1 MLTKVFA
8 KPRLSPRNC
17 PVLSGW
23 LSPGKDRIMTT
34 KFPLRMFADDAGVR
48 RIGEALL
55 DRSLPRADWTHEAH
69 LAVCLWLVRER
80 ADIALE
86 AKLPDIIRAYN
97 ESVGGVNDDAQGYHE
112 TLTQFY
118 LAEVRAHHAAT
129 TGLSLVEAVNSL
141 LAGPRGA
148 RDWPLHFYTRERLFS
163 VSARRYHMPPDR
175 HSGESAKEQG
185 A

>member
-1 MLTKVFA
+1 
-8 KPRLSPRNC
+8 
-17 PVLSGW
+17 
-23 LSPGKDRIMTT
+23 MTT
-34 KFPLRMFADDAGVR
+34 IVPLRLFADDAAVR
-48 RIGEALL
+48 RIGEGLL
-55 DRSLPRADWTHEAH
+55 ARTLPRADWTHEAH
-69 LAVCLWLVRER
+69 LAACLWLVRER

-86 AKLPDIIRAYN
+86 AELPGIIRTYN

-129 TGLSLVEAVNSL
+129 TGLPLVEAVNSL
-141 LAGPRGA
+141 LGGPRGA

-163 VSARRYHMPPDR
+163 VSARRYHLAPDR
-175 HSGESAKEQG
+175 HIGESIKEHG